1 MRKKVGTVLDDE
13 LLWIA
18 KQAAARQKK
27 SLSALLEQALRNH
40 LAAQEKTRDFQ
51 ERSLVVNTRGVLS
64 ISSRELRAV
73 LREKM
78 FYEA

>member
-1 MRKKVGTVLDDE
+1 MRKKVGTVLDEE
-13 LLWIA
+13 LLWTA

-27 SLSALLEQALRNH
+27 SLSALLEQALRDH
-40 LAAQEKTRDFQ
+40 LAGQQNTGNLH
-51 ERSLVVNTRGVLS
+51 ERNLVANTRGTMS
-64 ISSRELRAV
+64 ISTQELRAV